1 MSLRSMAWRAVA
13 TLFLALN
20 LGGAVY
26 AIARSE
32 ILHAGIHVGL
42 LLLVGAHLMRQL
54 APRRADA
61 ISASSREFVDRLAN
75 LEQSVDAVAIEVERM
90 GEGQRFITRFF
101 ADRGTRRAAEPVG
114 IEVQQAAPHAGRE

>member
-13 TLFLALN
+13 ALFLALN

-26 AIARSE
+26 AIARGE

-42 LLLVGAHLMRQL
+42 LLLVGAYLMRQL

-61 ISASSREFVDRLAN
+61 ISASSREFVDRLAS

-90 GEGQRFITRFF
+90 GEGQRFITRVF
-101 ADRGTRRAAEPVG
+101 AEPGTPRATEPVG
-114 IEVQQAAPHAGRE
+114 IEAQQAAPHAGRE